1 MVSWIWILSDVA
13 EGVSG
18 SQQSHQ
24 IAIQD
29 TQIAEYNDDV
39 KIVGDD
45 WPDDLSENIW
55 QYLSSH

>member
-1 MVSWIWILSDVA
+1 MVSWFWILSDVA

-18 SQQSHQ
+18 SQQSQQ

-45 WPDDLSENIW
+45 
-55 QYLSSH
+55 